1 MNIVFRYEDRTAQ
14 LILNPT
20 SSIDESHLSLF
31 RRYGD
36 RNLALQLGRGKELI
50 IEVIANGNS
59 EFPKKEGQTKGPL
72 ECLKDGVSTGSPVQ
86 G

>member
-14 LILNPT
+14 IILNPT
-20 SSIDESHLSLF
+20 NSVDEAKLTLF

-36 RNLALQLGRGKELI
+36 KSLSMPLAKGKELI

-59 EFPKKEGQTKGPL
+59 DFPRKESQGPMERLQDPVPKGA
-72 ECLKDGVSTGSPVQ
+72 PV
-86 G
+86 

>member
-14 LILNPT
+14 IILNPT
-20 SSIDESHLSLF
+20 SSIDEAHLSLF

-36 RNLALQLGRGKELI
+36 KNLAVQLGKGKELVV
-50 IEVIANGNS
+50 EVIANGNS
-59 EFPKKEGQTKGPL
+59 DFPRKEAQGPVERIQDGMPKGT
-72 ECLKDGVSTGSPVQ
+72 SIQ